1 MKAVLQTL
9 ASSEY
14 TDATF
19 LVVMVLPVWDDLPW
33 TSKAIRGHN
42 NMSTLTKFLV
52 DTCVLCPLTKQ
63 TDDESVELKPA
74 NWPIVFVLKANAMG
88 REARVI

>member
-1 MKAVLQTL
+1 
-9 ASSEY
+9 
-14 TDATF
+14 
-19 LVVMVLPVWDDLPW
+19 
-33 TSKAIRGHN
+33 
-42 NMSTLTKFLV
+42 MSTLTKFLV